1 MNDPQPHRYA
11 FGEFELDARSRQLV
25 RQDGSPVAL
34 TPKAFDTLLHL
45 VRHAGVLVGKEE
57 LLAAVWPGR
66 IVEENNL
73 NQSVSAVRRALGERT
88 GEQRYVLTEP
98 GRGYRFV
105 AEVCGLGAPAAS
117 VGASATA
124 ATALL
129 TDNASFPVDGPEVAT
144 RSANRVHPRWP
155 WMLAALGAVVVAAA
169 MIRLLPVPTSDDR
182 PALSTIAVLPFKP
195 LLAKDRDEV
204 LELGM
209 ADSLIAKLS
218 NSRHLIVRPLNSVR
232 RFDALDQDPIAAGRA
247 LDATAVLEGQIQKNA
262 GHVRV
267 IARLLSVP
275 SGAALWTGT
284 FDEDFVGVFGVQDS
298 IADKVS
304 TALRLK
310 LDQGEQRAM
319 KAHTTR
325 DAQAY
330 ELYLNG
336 RYHIAKVTPTEVHAG
351 IDFFRR
357 AIDRD
362 PAYGL
367 AYAAL
372 AEAYR
377 RLPITSDEDPRE
389 AFPLARAA
397 AQKALAIDD
406 TIADAHGVL
415 GWVAFWYDWDW
426 PNAEKEFQRAIEL
439 NPNIPE
445 PHLGYG
451 TLLSNLGRNTEAL
464 REGARARTLDPL
476 SPLVTT
482 LDASFFAAAGQG
494 PQARALIAKALDLDR
509 DFWVAHLML
518 GGLALGAHNLP
529 AARDSFTRA
538 RDASGGSVQAIS
550 LLGYTLAKS
559 GDEAGAQSILKQLQD
574 LSSTRYV
581 PATSVAT
588 VYIGLGDVE
597 HTFDWLKRAQTER
610 DVRMTFLKVDH
621 RWDSV
626 RTDPRFVEIARS
638 MQLE

>member
-1 MNDPQPHRYA
+1 MNDLQPHRYA

-25 RQDGSPVAL
+25 RHDGAPVAL

-45 VRHAGVLVGKEE
+45 VIHSGTLVGKEQ

-73 NQSVSAVRRALGERT
+73 NQSVSAVRRALGDGV

-105 AEVCGLGAPAAS
+105 AQVRQLGPVATSVGAPAAPTTQS
-117 VGASATA
+117 TQ
-124 ATALL
+124 
-129 TDNASFPVDGPEVAT
+129 DPSFRELPPDLAT
-144 RSANRVHPRWP
+144 RTVRPVRRRWP
-155 WMLAALGAVVVAAA
+155 WLLAALGAAVVTAAI
-169 MIRLLPVPTSDDR
+169 IRQRPLPTSENR
-182 PALSTIAVLPFKP
+182 PALLTIAVLPFKP

-232 RFDALDQDPIAAGRA
+232 RFDALDQDPIAAGRT
-247 LDATAVLEGQIQKNA
+247 LDVTAVLEGEIQKNT
-262 GHVRV
+262 GDVRV

-284 FDEDFVGVFGVQDS
+284 FDEDFVGVFGVQDA
-298 IADKVS
+298 IADKVA
-304 TALRLK
+304 TALRLE
-310 LDQGEQRAM
+310 LDPGEQRAM

-362 PAYGL
+362 PTYGL

-415 GWVAFWYDWDW
+415 GWVDFWYDWDW
-426 PNAEKEFQRAIEL
+426 PKAEKEFQRAIAL

-445 PHLGYG
+445 PHMGYG
-451 TLLSNLGRNTEAL
+451 TLLSSLGHNAEAL
-464 REGARARTLDPL
+464 REGERARTLDPL
-476 SPLVTT
+476 SPLATT
-482 LDASFFAAAGQG
+482 LQASFFAAAGQA
-494 PQARALIAKALDLDR
+494 PQARALIAKALDLDH
-509 DFWVAHLML
+509 DFWVAHLIL
-518 GGLALGAHNLP
+518 GGLELGAHDLP
-529 AARDSFTRA
+529 AATAAFTRA
-538 RDASGGSVQAIS
+538 RDTSGGSVQAIS
-550 LLGYTLAKS
+550 MLGYALAKS
-559 GDEAGAQSILKQLQD
+559 GDDAGAQATLKQLQE
-574 LSSTRYV
+574 LASTRYV

-597 HTFDWLKRAQTER
+597 HTLQWLKRAQTER

-621 RWDSV
+621 RWDAV
-626 RTDPRFVEIARS
+626 RSDPRFVEIAKS
-638 MQLE
+638 MRVE